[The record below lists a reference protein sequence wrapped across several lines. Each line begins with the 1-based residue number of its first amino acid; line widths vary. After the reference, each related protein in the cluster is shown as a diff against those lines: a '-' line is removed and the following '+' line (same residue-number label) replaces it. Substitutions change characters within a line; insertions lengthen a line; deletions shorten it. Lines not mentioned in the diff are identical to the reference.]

1 MSLKFPPVLAS
12 NHITHASHL
21 GNGNRRPWFPYL
33 TCMSNTRHASHLL
46 LPEHQMRGPCSP
58 AAPFPGCT
66 PGPALSGSIPSQSQ
80 ACLSNPPDSPFP
92 TLFSTENPTPSCHPI
107 PPISLSPT
115 LDSLPL
121 LASFQLTVFMEPTI
135 NSLPSHLFSSPTILF
150 IITWFNSL
158 RESSDIWLLWKKAE
172 RACTIQGACTHHT
185 SGHRRQ
191 DSDSVSLSMA
201 KYMDTNTPGELG
213 SLCQIWTMI
222 LTISPSQRNLRNMNV
237 FFPWRVRDNF

>member
-1 MSLKFPPVLAS
+1 MATADLGSLTWLVWATPGMPVTSCSL
-12 NHITHASHL
+12 
-21 GNGNRRPWFPYL
+21 
-33 TCMSNTRHASHLL
+33 NTRWGDPALL
-46 LPEHQMRGPCSP
+46 LPLLP
-58 AAPFPGCT
+58 AAPFPDCT
-66 PGPALSGSIPSQSQ
+66 PDPALSGSIPSQSQ
-80 ACLSNPPDSPFP
+80 ACLSKPPDSPFP
-92 TLFSTENPTPSCHPI
+92 TLFSTENPAPSCHPI

-185 SGHRRQ
+185 SGHLRQ

-201 KYMDTNTPGELG
+201 KYMDTNTPVNLGLSARSEPWSWPLVLHKEIWETWMCSSLEELETNFKK
-213 SLCQIWTMI
+213 I
-222 LTISPSQRNLRNMNV
+222 
-237 FFPWRVRDNF
+237 FPHIQE